1 MKRIHSIAIWLLI
14 LIPSVILAM
23 YIGQSMDSDTA
34 ALALGAIIGIMGA
47 SAAAGVTFLIRDE
60 RHRRQR
66 EEARRPAPRPTPE
79 APAPTYIDATWRE
92 LPPTPPAPAPR
103 VIASRSGEAISPPAP
118 TRALTRRS

>member
-47 SAAAGVTFLIRDE
+47 ACAAGITFLIRDE

-66 EEARRPAPRPTPE
+66 EEARRPATRPAPQP
-79 APAPTYIDATWRE
+79 PAPTYIDGQWRE
-92 LPPTPPAPAPR
+92 WHPSPQPPAP
-103 VIASRSGEAISPPAP
+103 SPQLEAP
-118 TRALTRRS
+118 TRAITIRRS